1 MINNAAASR
10 SHARARPT
18 SFYERTAVW
27 SDVETRRCHRRLVY
41 MTQPALPAPFAADLR
56 ARRMHS
62 ILMSN
67 IAIFAVLLPARYFPL
82 WGMRYS
88 CGR

>member
-1 MINNAAASR
+1 
-10 SHARARPT
+10 
-18 SFYERTAVW
+18 
-27 SDVETRRCHRRLVY
+27 

-56 ARRMHS
+56 AKRMHS

-67 IAIFAVLLPARYFPL
+67 IAMFAVLLPARYFPL

-88 CGR
+88 PGR

>member
-1 MINNAAASR
+1 VINNAAASR
-10 SHARARPT
+10 SQRSCPT

-27 SDVETRRCHRRLVY
+27 SDIETRRCHRRIVY
-41 MTQPALPAPFAADLR
+41 MTPASLPAPFPADLR
-56 ARRMHS
+56 AKRMHS

-88 CGR
+88 PGC

>member
-1 MINNAAASR
+1 MTPAS
-10 SHARARPT
+10 
-18 SFYERTAVW
+18 
-27 SDVETRRCHRRLVY
+27 
-41 MTQPALPAPFAADLR
+41 LPASFAADLR
-56 ARRMHS
+56 AKRMHS

-88 CGR
+88 PGR